1 MFMGKSWDD
10 LIAMKQRRFQMTHFA
25 LQFYDFNVW
34 ANTHIF
40 KRLKEVPMDA
50 YRQEVQSVFSSISKV
65 MAHVYLS
72 DLGWIEVFSGKSS
85 MNDALMLAEQLKEET
100 ESKGLEEME
109 TLFSELSER
118 FKSFLNQQENIDKSL
133 VIENPAGDM
142 NTSVSELVPHV
153 VNHGT
158 YHRGNIT
165 AMLRQL
171 GYASVA
177 TDYGIYLYLKN
188 KGLV

>member
-1 MFMGKSWDD
+1 
-10 LIAMKQRRFQMTHFA
+10 MKKRRFQMTHFA

-34 ANTHIF
+34 ANKQIF
-40 KRLKEVPMDA
+40 KRLNELPKDA
-50 YRQEVQSVFSSISKV
+50 YRQEVQSVFSSISSV
-65 MAHVYLS
+65 LAHVYLS
-72 DLGWIEVFSGKSS
+72 DLGWIEVFSGKS
-85 MNDALMLAEQLKEET
+85 MNHALMLAEQLKEET

-109 TLFSELSER
+109 TLFLELSER
-118 FKSFLNQQENIDKSL
+118 YISFLNQKQILDKSL
-133 VIENPAGDM
+133 VIENPSGDM
-142 NTSVSELVPHV
+142 KTSVSDLVPHV

-165 AMLRQL
+165 AMLRQM
-171 GYASVA
+171 GYASVS